1 MPETGGCN
9 VPAKPNPH
17 PVVAIRS
24 DTMSVVIAR
33 RLVARLKDDETF
45 RKTIR
50 SMDHDKAWYVV
61 KKEGYDCS
69 EEEIKKAY
77 DNFGCG
83 ITGPRQAWREAVKT
97 LCHLP
102 LAFPGSHVS
111 RDA

>member
-69 EEEIKKAY
+69 EEEIK
-77 DNFGCG
+77 
-83 ITGPRQAWREAVKT
+83 EAVKT